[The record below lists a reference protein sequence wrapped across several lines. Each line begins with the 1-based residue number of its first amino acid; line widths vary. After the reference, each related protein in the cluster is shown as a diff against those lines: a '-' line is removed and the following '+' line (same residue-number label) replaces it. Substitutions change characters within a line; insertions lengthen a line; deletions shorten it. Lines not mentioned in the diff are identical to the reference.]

1 MKLAFNLYY
10 NSTSYV
16 ACIARRRNNV
26 NTVFETVTW
35 IGSPVHSLFNYEKR
49 MARIC
54 LFSEVRRRA
63 SHGWQ
68 VLSDITWRSSKSSS
82 VKRAGTLPQCDY
94 KGWVTVATCI
104 VLLFALQKVLII
116 SPIEHK
122 AWSVLIDFPK
132 MLIFESWTSL
142 FILVHFNFLM

>member
-1 MKLAFNLYY
+1 MKLTFNLYY
-10 NSTSYV
+10 NSTYV
-16 ACIARRRNNV
+16 ACIARRRNNA

-68 VLSDITWRSSKSSS
+68 VLSDIVTWMSSKSSS
-82 VKRAGTLPQCDY
+82 VKRAQCDY
-94 KGWVTVATCI
+94 RGWVTVATCI

-132 MLIFESWTSL
+132 MLIFECWTSL